1 VLGCVWQKK
10 LGDGFMH
17 LSAQKKKGVIEI
29 IENNDGF
36 WWLLNLIF
44 LFMIIFSAFFMV
56 YLKDE
61 YRRDFISYQTMM
73 ADAASMQSQYNSL
86 LLEESTWASDSRI
99 QGQATA
105 KLNMLVPQ
113 TTEMIV
119 NQKDIITPN
128 IKYELPDE

>member
-1 VLGCVWQKK
+1 MRVNKQEKNN
-10 LGDGFMH
+10 F
-17 LSAQKKKGVIEI
+17 IED
-29 IENNDGF
+29 NDGF

-44 LFMIIFSAFFMV
+44 LFMIVFSAFFMV

-61 YRRDFISYQTMM
+61 YRRSFISYQTMLS
-73 ADAASMQSQYNSL
+73 DAASMQLQYNNL

-99 QGQATA
+99 QSQATD

-128 IKYELPDE
+128 NKYELPDE